1 MRVGR
6 ASLAVLS
13 LAAALPLAG
22 AQAAARQPV
31 LPFIEDDA
39 PKALAEARSRK
50 LPVFVEA
57 WAPW

>member
-1 MRVGR
+1 MRAAR
-6 ASLAVLS
+6 ASFAALS
-13 LAAALPLAG
+13 FAAALPLA
-22 AQAAARQPV
+22 AAPAAARPPV